1 MIKNKLLAIFLLA
14 FLVFIYSCNSNT
26 EKPEIQSVK
35 YTPVSQE
42 IYDAIVYMDSV
53 LFHTLNTKDIEKIKN
68 IFSDSLEFYH
78 DKDGLQ
84 GYTKTIE
91 NFKSIFENKNLAD
104 LRRDLVP
111 GSMEVYPINNY
122 GAVQTGS
129 HTFCHTENGKLDCGT
144 FKFVHLWQKKDGQW
158 KLARVISFDHN

>member
-1 MIKNKLLAIFLLA
+1 MIINKLIAIFLFA
-14 FLVFIYSCNSNT
+14 FLVFISSCNSNS
-26 EKPEIQSVK
+26 EKPEIPSVK

-42 IYDAIVYMDSV
+42 IYDAIVHMDSV
-53 LFHTLNTKDIEKIKN
+53 LFHALNTKDIEKIK
-68 IFSDSLEFYH
+68 ITFSDSLEFYH

-111 GSMEVYPINNY
+111 ESMEVFPINNY

-129 HTFCHTENGKLDCGT
+129 HIFCHTENGKLDCGT
-144 FKFVHLWQKKDGQW
+144 FKFVHLWQNKDGQW
-158 KLARVISFDHN
+158 KLARVISFDHK